1 MPETA
6 SGIVPTA
13 CFSLAANK
21 YHMASKMHC
30 PGMTPPLPRSSLL
43 PAYIAEDKLFFSTRH
58 LQNPALLIQPSLD
71 LLVAVGETPEMR
83 KAKARFDAVATP
95 EDSQTNP
102 LIVVPLGLETPY
114 GLTLEQA
121 EYTINRMSSDLDSH
135 FVTRFFEHLC
145 LDADIRFWIN
155 ERMTQEPKWT
165 YTVEQLLG

>member
-1 MPETA
+1 
-6 SGIVPTA
+6 
-13 CFSLAANK
+13 
-21 YHMASKMHC
+21 
-30 PGMTPPLPRSSLL
+30 MTPPLPRSSLL

-102 LIVVPLGLETPY
+102 LIVIPLALKTPY

-155 ERMTQEPKWT
+155 EKMTQEPKWT

>member
-1 MPETA
+1 
-6 SGIVPTA
+6 
-13 CFSLAANK
+13 
-21 YHMASKMHC
+21 
-30 PGMTPPLPRSSLL
+30 MTPPLPRSSLL

-135 FVTRFFEHLC
+135 FVTRFFEIGRAH
-145 LDADIRFWIN
+145 
-155 ERMTQEPKWT
+155 
-165 YTVEQLLG
+165 V